1 MMGNIEKFINS
12 LESPNTIKVVNSI
25 SSQWTDNLPYYNI
38 IQLEQLILDLKPS
51 SPKAIITICYVL
63 TLYAKWLEENDII
76 KDDSFYQMIQSIDKT
91 ALWKKAKPS
100 AKKKFISHSQ
110 FKEVIHDIGLY
121 EDFNALYYQSLFRC
135 LYEGVYNDDMSVIKN
150 LRGSDINGNMVT
162 LKEDNGN
169 SYKMEISSEL
179 AIDLKELSSIDIWE
193 RKNRYGVCKIKTT
206 GKHSDSCF
214 KVENRKDESEYSYR
228 FSYYAKLR
236 KISKEYLEYNLLPLQ
251 LYISGIMYRI
261 KLKLKENDIELSDA
275 FSEQNRN
282 RLVSSII
289 SEELIRCNCDTEVRN
304 FREMVKGHLDV
315 FDQW

>member
-1 MMGNIEKFINS
+1 MGNIEEFISS

-25 SSQWTDNLPYYNI
+25 SSQWTDDLPYYNI

-51 SPKAIITICYVL
+51 SPKAITTICYVL
-63 TLYAKWLEENDII
+63 SLYAKWLMENNIVS
-76 KDDSFYQMIQSIDKT
+76 DDNFYQIIQSIDRT
-91 ALWKKAKPS
+91 ALWKKAKPN
-100 AKKKFISHSQ
+100 AKKKFISNTQ
-110 FKEVIHDIGLY
+110 FEEVIHDIGLY
-121 EDFNALYYQSLFRC
+121 EDFNAIYYQSLFRC

-162 LKEDNGN
+162 LKEDNGH

-179 AIDLKELSSIDIWE
+179 AIDLKELSTTEIWE
-193 RKNRYGVCKIKTT
+193 RRNRYGICKIKTT
-206 GKHSDSCF
+206 GKYSDSCF
-214 KVENRKDESEYSYR
+214 KVENRKDDSEYSYR

-261 KLKLKENDIELSDA
+261 KLKLKENDIKLSDA
-275 FSEQNRN
+275 FSEQNRS
-282 RLVSSII
+282 RLVNSII
-289 SEELIRCNCDTEVRN
+289 SEELARCNCNTEVRN

-315 FDQW
+315 FDQ